1 MVKSL
6 LSIFNQLILNNGN
19 GEFFMEIINGGICA
33 VDGVLASGSRKGK
46 YGVSIIVSKENTA
59 SAVFTSNKVV
69 AAPVIVTR
77 EVIKDGKLSAVVA
90 NSGNANCFTGKEGIV
105 NARKM
110 TKRVSDK
117 LNIELNDV
125 AVASTGIIGRE
136 LPLDII
142 NALIDESL
150 DNLENSPEA
159 SFSAAEAIMTT
170 DTFSKEFAVQ
180 TTLNDG
186 STVKIG
192 GITKGSGMIAPN
204 MGTML
209 CFITTD
215 VKASSHELN
224 NALKKAVDKSFNMV
238 VVDGDESTNDTLIIM
253 SNGNSGK
260 IDENFQE
267 ALEYLCIELAK
278 MMAKDAE
285 GATKYMEV
293 NVNSAASEDDAKAA
307 SKAIVGSSL
316 VKTALY
322 GADPN
327 WGRVVAAVG
336 YSGAKM
342 DENLVDIT
350 FKSND
355 ETVKIVEKG
364 SIMAFE
370 GTNELKLAEKIM
382 KKDEIEIIVDLNL
395 GKHSATAYGCDL
407 TCDYVKINSEYS
419 T

>member
-1 MVKSL
+1 
-6 LSIFNQLILNNGN
+6 
-19 GEFFMEIINGGICA
+19 MEIIKGGICA

-46 YGVSIIVSKENTA
+46 YGVSVIVSKENTA

-69 AAPVIVTR
+69 AAPVIVTKD
-77 EVIKDGKLSAVVA
+77 VLKDGKLSAIVA
-90 NSGNANCFTGKEGIV
+90 NSGNANCFTGEEGISS
-105 NARKM
+105 AKEM
-110 TKRVSDK
+110 TKRVADK
-117 LNIELNDV
+117 LNIDLNDV
-125 AVASTGIIGRE
+125 AAASTGIIGRK

-150 DNLENSPEA
+150 NTLENSPEA
-159 SFSAAEAIMTT
+159 SFAAAEAIMTT

-180 TTLNDG
+180 TTLKDG
-186 STVKIG
+186 SNVKIG

-215 VKASSHELN
+215 VKASAEELN
-224 NALKKAVDKSFNMV
+224 DALKKAVDKSFNMV
-238 VVDGDESTNDTLIIM
+238 VVDGDESTNDTVILM
-253 SNGNSGK
+253 SNGSSGK
-260 IDENFQE
+260 MDENFQE
-267 ALEYLCIELAK
+267 ALEYVCIELAK
-278 MMAKDAE
+278 MMAKDGE
-285 GATKYMEV
+285 GETKYMEV
-293 NVNSAASEDDAKAA
+293 HVNGAASSGDAKSA

-316 VKTALY
+316 VKTALF

-336 YSGAKM
+336 YSGAEM

-350 FKSND
+350 FKSDN

-364 SIMAFE
+364 SILAFD
-370 GTNELKLAEKIM
+370 GTDELKTAEKIM
-382 KKDEIEIIVDLNL
+382 QNDEIEIIVDLNL
-395 GKHSATAYGCDL
+395 GKHSAAAYGCDL
-407 TCDYVKINSEYS
+407 SCDYVKINSEYS